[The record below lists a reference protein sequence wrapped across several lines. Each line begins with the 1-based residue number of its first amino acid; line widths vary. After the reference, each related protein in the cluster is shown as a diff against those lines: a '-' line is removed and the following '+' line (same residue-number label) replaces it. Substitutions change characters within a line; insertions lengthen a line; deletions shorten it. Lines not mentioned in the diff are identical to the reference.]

1 MTIKF
6 DITNTS
12 RKNIAA
18 ALAEQLGSTASYC
31 GAPSFAYNAGP
42 ATIGKDG
49 TATFTED
56 IDKATIRKALDALA
70 DAGFEYERPAELD
83 DPEPQADATGMTIS
97 YPIEILTEDGLRNLQ
112 ALIASKKTL
121 ICKALGIDDLPV
133 RVTDTQVDFPWFHI
147 DQSPEATHAYAT
159 FVCKLC
165 EMAKSQQRVTAKEK
179 PTDNDKYAF
188 RCFLLRL
195 GFIGDEYKADR
206 KVLLQNLSGST
217 AFRNGKKNYAPG
229 LDPIPTPENTVE
241 FDVAEAKRRLQDP
254 QVQAEIRAI
263 LNEED
268 GEQA

>member
-1 MTIKF
+1 MTIT
-6 DITNTS
+6 TNLNGTT
-12 RKNIAA
+12 RKNLATLI
-18 ALAEQLGSTASYC
+18 AEQLGCTAKYC
-31 GAPSFAYNAGP
+31 GAPSFAYNAGS

-49 TATFTED
+49 TVTFTED
-56 IDKATIRKALDALA
+56 TDKATIRKALAALT

-133 RVTDTQVDFPWFHI
+133 RVTETQVDFPWFHT
-147 DQSPEATHAYAT
+147 DQSPEATHAYVT

-165 EMAKSQQRVTAKEK
+165 ELAKNQQRVTAKEK

-188 RCFLLRL
+188 RL

-217 AFRNGKKNYAPG
+217 AFRDGKKNYAPG

-263 LNEED
+263 MAEE
-268 GEQA
+268 

>member
-1 MTIKF
+1 
-6 DITNTS
+6 
-12 RKNIAA
+12 
-18 ALAEQLGSTASYC
+18 
-31 GAPSFAYNAGP
+31 
-42 ATIGKDG
+42 
-49 TATFTED
+49 
-56 IDKATIRKALDALA
+56 
-70 DAGFEYERPAELD
+70 
-83 DPEPQADATGMTIS
+83 MTIS

-121 ICKALGIDDLPV
+121 ICKALGTDDLPV
-133 RVTDTQVDFPWFHI
+133 RVTETQVDFPWFRT
-147 DQSPEATHAYAT
+147 DRSPETAHAYAT

-165 EMAKSQQRVTAKEK
+165 EMAKNQQRVTAKEK

-263 LNEED
+263 INGED

>member
-6 DITNTS
+6 DLTNTT

-42 ATIGKDG
+42 ATVSKDG
-49 TATFTED
+49 TVTFTED
-56 IDKATIRKALDALA
+56 TDKVTIRKALNVLA

-83 DPEPQADATGMTIS
+83 APEPQADATDMTIS

-133 RVTDTQVDFPWFHI
+133 RVTETQVDFPWFRT
-147 DQSPEATHAYAT
+147 DRSPETAHAYAT
-159 FVCKLC
+159 FVCKIC
-165 EMAKSQQRVTAKEK
+165 EMAKNQQRVTAKEK

-263 LNEED
+263 LNED
-268 GEQA
+268 